1 MRATT
6 ARAYIRLF
14 HSSAVKIPRP
24 AADEHDPYYG
34 KYIERVPDGD
44 LIQLL
49 ESQIHDTASVLSTVP
64 ADREDFAYAA
74 GKWTIKETIGH
85 LGDTERVMAYRALC
99 IGRGD
104 MSNFPS
110 FDENAYVPAGAFGAR
125 TLGDLVEEW
134 KAVRGATV
142 QLAKYLGTEALTRR
156 GTASGKTITPR
167 ALLYIIG
174 GHERHHLALL
184 RERYGVQ

>member
-1 MRATT
+1 MT
-6 ARAYIRLF
+6 
-14 HSSAVKIPRP
+14 IPRP

-34 KYIERVPDGD
+34 KYIDRVPNGD

-49 ESQIHDTASVLSTVP
+49 ESQMQDTVSALSGVSP
-64 ADREDFAYAA
+64 DREDFAYAP

-85 LGDTERVMAYRALC
+85 LNDAERVFAYRALC

-104 MSNFPS
+104 TSSFPS
-110 FDENAYVPAGAFGAR
+110 FDENAYVPNGEFGAR
-125 TLGDLVEEW
+125 TLGDLVEEL
-134 KAVRGATV
+134 KAVRAASV
-142 QLAKYLGTEALTRR
+142 QLAKHLSDEALVRR

-167 ALLYIIG
+167 ALLYIVS